1 MHHVAIM
8 RKDWGLTEKIL
19 SGKKSIESRWYK
31 NKSRPWDSIS
41 IGDTVFFKDSGS
53 PVTLKATVRKVIQYC
68 NLTPHMVRKIL
79 DKYAKRD
86 GIDQKDVQKF
96 YGLFKDK
103 KYCLLIFLQDPV
115 SVRPFNITKKGFG
128 AMSAW
133 ITVDNI
139 KQIVLD

>member
-41 IGDTVFFKDSGS
+41 FGDTVFFKNSGE
-53 PVTLKATVRKVIQYC
+53 PVTLKATVRKVVQYA
-68 NLTPHMVRKIL
+68 NLTSNKVKELLNR
-79 DKYAKRD
+79 YAKRD

-96 YGLFKDK
+96 YRLFRDK

-128 AMSAW
+128 AMAAW